1 MSRILQKLRSGR
13 PSAKD
18 GSGPAVGPD
27 RSLGAGKPFLEVQ
40 YHPSDIRKGVRYL
53 FLSRKQVVWTVVSIL
68 TWVAL
73 VGFGLWVSPRV
84 IADRWAK
91 ATYLDAM
98 DERAMHGE
106 RLKILVQRL
115 GGIEEQTE
123 DVRLEMAKIYL
134 AYGLSETESRGKGG
148 YPQQPEK
155 GPQSIYA
162 ATIRQGN
169 GLTAKVNEELA
180 VLGTFID
187 EVLSF
192 EQANKDQVR
201 ETPSISPLQS
211 EDFVLTS
218 PYGTRTSPFTR
229 EVDFH
234 AGIDM
239 AAPIG
244 TPILAPSDGIVAF
257 SGRYPLRQNV
267 GWWRYGN
274 LVAIRHGEN
283 YITLYGHCDEVKVRG
298 GDRVKQGEVIA
309 TVGDTGWS
317 TNPHLHYEIRR
328 LDPADSTFK
337 PVDPRIYILDHRWRD
352 QERLLIRARR
362 APDAQDFEPLPRS
375 LKR

>member
-1 MSRILQKLRSGR
+1 MAILAWIGL
-13 PSAKD
+13 
-18 GSGPAVGPD
+18 
-27 RSLGAGKPFLEVQ
+27 
-40 YHPSDIRKGVRYL
+40 
-53 FLSRKQVVWTVVSIL
+53 VV
-68 TWVAL
+68 
-73 VGFGLWVSPRV
+73 FGLWKSPRV
-84 IADRWAK
+84 IADRWAM
-91 ATYLDAM
+91 ATYHGAM

-115 GGIEEQTE
+115 GGLEEQTE

-148 YPQQPEK
+148 YPQQPER

-169 GLTAKVNEELA
+169 GLTAKVTEEMA
-180 VLGTFID
+180 VLGTFVE
-187 EVLSF
+187 EVKSF
-192 EQANKDQVR
+192 EQANRDQVR
-201 ETPSISPLQS
+201 QTPSISPLQS
-211 EDFVLTS
+211 QDFVLTS

-239 AAPIG
+239 AAPTG

-257 SGRYPLRQNV
+257 AGRYPLRQNV

-274 LVAIRHGEN
+274 LVALRHGDRF
-283 YITLYGHCDEVKVRG
+283 ITLYGHCDEVKVRG
-298 GDRVKQGEVIA
+298 GDQVKQGDVIA

-328 LDPADSTFK
+328 LDEVDMTFK

-362 APDAQDFEPLPRS
+362 RSRRARLRAPAPNTTPLVHSRS
-375 LKR
+375 S